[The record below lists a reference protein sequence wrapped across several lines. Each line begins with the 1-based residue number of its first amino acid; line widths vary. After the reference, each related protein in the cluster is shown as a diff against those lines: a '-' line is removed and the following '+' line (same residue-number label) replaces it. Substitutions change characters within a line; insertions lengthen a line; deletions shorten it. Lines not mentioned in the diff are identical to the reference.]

1 MCRFEL
7 LDDDQEKCLTVVD
20 EQEYVSQIHSYPSE
34 MAPHI
39 HHDYPAT
46 PPTPNSAPKYPLA
59 VSSAHQE
66 DSNP

>member
-1 MCRFEL
+1 MSRFEL
-7 LDDDQEKCLTVVD
+7 LDVDQGKYLMAVD
-20 EQEYVSQIHSYPSE
+20 EQEHVSQTHFYPSE

-39 HHDYPAT
+39 HHDYPAKH
-46 PPTPNSAPKYPLA
+46 PTPNPAPKYPLA

>member
-7 LDDDQEKCLTVVD
+7 LDDDQEKCSMVVD
-20 EQEYVSQIHSYPSE
+20 EQEYVSQTHFYPSE

-39 HHDYPAT
+39 HRDYPAT
-46 PPTPNSAPKYPLA
+46 HPTPNSALKSPLA

>member
-7 LDDDQEKCLTVVD
+7 LDDDQGKYSTVED
-20 EQEYVSQIHSYPSE
+20 EQERVSQTHFYQSE

-46 PPTPNSAPKYPLA
+46 HPTPNSAPKYPLA
-59 VSSAHQE
+59 VSSAQQE